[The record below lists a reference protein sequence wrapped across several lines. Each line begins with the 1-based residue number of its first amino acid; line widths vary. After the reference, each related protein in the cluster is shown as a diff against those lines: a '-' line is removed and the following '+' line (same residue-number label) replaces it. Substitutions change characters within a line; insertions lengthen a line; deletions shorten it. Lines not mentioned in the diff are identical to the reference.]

1 MIDNTQ
7 RTSDAFIDDQLI
19 FQLLADGK
27 SKASDASLVKQIIE
41 KARTKH
47 GLTSAEV
54 AILLQVEN
62 QELIKK
68 MFSTAAE
75 IKEAIYGKRI
85 VLFAPLYISSYCVN
99 NCVYCGYC
107 ASNEKQLRRRLSME
121 DVAQE
126 VKILEALGHKR
137 LAVEALS
144 LIHI

>member
-54 AILLQVEN
+54 AILLQV
-62 QELIKK
+62 
-68 MFSTAAE
+68 
-75 IKEAIYGKRI
+75 
-85 VLFAPLYISSYCVN
+85 
-99 NCVYCGYC
+99 
-107 ASNEKQLRRRLSME
+107 
-121 DVAQE
+121 
-126 VKILEALGHKR
+126 
-137 LAVEALS
+137 
-144 LIHI
+144 